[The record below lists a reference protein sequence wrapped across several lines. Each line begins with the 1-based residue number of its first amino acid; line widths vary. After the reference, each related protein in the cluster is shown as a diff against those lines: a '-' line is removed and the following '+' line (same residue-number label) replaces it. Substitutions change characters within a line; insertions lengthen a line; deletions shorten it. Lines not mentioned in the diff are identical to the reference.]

1 MRVKTDARREAIL
14 SAAKEVFDELG
25 FEQATMSEITARLG
39 SSKATLYRY
48 FDSKEALFL
57 ELVLRSASE
66 QGGESMAI
74 ALKHGRR
81 VPGYE
86 LPHKVLE
93 AADLLDP
100 TEDVASV
107 LKRVGKFVLRN
118 FHTPQKLAT
127 RRMVI
132 GASINPAIGKLFYEN
147 GPKKGMKFLERYF
160 ESVMNNGKLRTAD
173 AHVVA
178 CHFRGL
184 LDSEA
189 LEAGL
194 FNVVTELSD
203 KRIAGIVDRAVD
215 VFIRAYGNPSVP
227 D

>member
-1 MRVKTDARREAIL
+1 VRVKTDARREAIL
-14 SAAKEVFDELG
+14 SAAKEVFEELG

-57 ELVLRSASE
+57 ELVRRSASE
-66 QGGESMAI
+66 HGGESRSI
-74 ALKHGRR
+74 ALKHGRE
-81 VPGYE
+81 VPGQAF
-86 LPHKVLE
+86 PPKVLE
-93 AADLLDP
+93 AADILDP

-107 LKRVGKFVLRN
+107 LKRVGKFILKT

-127 RRMVI
+127 HRMVI
-132 GASINPAIGKLFYEN
+132 AASINPEVGKLFYEN
-147 GPKKGMKFLERYF
+147 GPKKGMKFLEHYF
-160 ESVMNNGKLRTAD
+160 ESVMDNGKLRKAD

-184 LDSEA
+184 LDSEVH
-189 LEAGL
+189 EAGL

-215 VFIRAYGNPSVP
+215 VFIRAYGVP
-227 D
+227 FAP

>member
-14 SAAKEVFDELG
+14 SAAKEVFEELG

-48 FDSKEALFL
+48 FESKEALFL
-57 ELVLRSASE
+57 ELVRRSARE
-66 QGGESMAI
+66 HGGESMSI
-74 ALKHGRR
+74 ALKHGR
-81 VPGYE
+81 E
-86 LPHKVLE
+86 LPGQGFPPKVLE
-93 AADLLDP
+93 AANLLDP
-100 TEDVASV
+100 AEDVTIA
-107 LKRVGKFVLRN
+107 LKRFGKFVLKT

-127 RRMVI
+127 HRMVI
-132 GASINPAIGKLFYEN
+132 SASINPEIGKLFYEN

-160 ESVMNNGKLRTAD
+160 ESVMDNGKLRSAD
-173 AHVVA
+173 ARVVA

-189 LEAGL
+189 HEAGL

-215 VFIRAYGNPSVP
+215 VFILAYGSPSVP